1 MQPETIIKPYLI
13 QFDSI
18 GSSKLGY
25 ITAVQCPDNL
35 PFPVKRVYWTYF
47 TPHNVERGNH
57 AHYDLQQIIVA
68 VSGII
73 RFHIEG
79 PGGTKSEFVLDNP
92 DVGLYLP
99 PMHWR
104 TIHFTHTAVLLC
116 LASQE
121 YQAEDYI
128 RDYDE
133 FKRLAEHKE

>member
-1 MQPETIIKPYLI
+1 MQQETIMKPYLI
-13 QFDSI
+13 RFDSI

-25 ITAVQCPDNL
+25 ITAVQYPENL
-35 PFPVKRVYWTYF
+35 PFVVKRVYWTYF

-57 AHYDLQQIIVA
+57 AHFDLHQIIVA

-73 RFHIEG
+73 RFSIEG
-79 PGGTKSEFVLDNP
+79 PDGSRSEFILDNP

-104 TIHFTHTAVLLC
+104 TIHFSHTAVLLC

-128 RDYDE
+128 REYDE
-133 FKRLAEHKE
+133 FKRISNKE